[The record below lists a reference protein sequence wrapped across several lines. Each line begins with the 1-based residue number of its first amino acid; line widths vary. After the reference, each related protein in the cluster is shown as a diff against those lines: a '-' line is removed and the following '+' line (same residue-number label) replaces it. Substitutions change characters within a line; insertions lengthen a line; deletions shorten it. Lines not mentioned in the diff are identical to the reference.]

1 MEKYN
6 DLIKHE
12 ATKLR
17 IKHRMNE
24 LSEMECEDF
33 VRGLLRQALIIDN
46 VSKSLIHVCKF
57 EKQDYPTKI
66 CKCKC
71 GKASY

>member
-24 LSEMECEDF
+24 LTEMECEDF

-46 VSKSLIHVCKF
+46 VSK
-57 EKQDYPTKI
+57 TK
-66 CKCKC
+66 
-71 GKASY
+71 